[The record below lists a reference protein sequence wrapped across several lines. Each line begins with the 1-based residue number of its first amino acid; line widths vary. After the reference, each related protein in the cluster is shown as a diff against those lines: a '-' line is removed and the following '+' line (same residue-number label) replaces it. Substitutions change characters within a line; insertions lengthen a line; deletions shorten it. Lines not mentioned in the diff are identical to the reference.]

1 MCLILCILFRVAE
14 LQGLMSSRSFL
25 GELQE
30 FWGAL
35 YGFAEQ
41 GCKWFSCVG
50 FKDKQLLSVDWDAK
64 PVSKFASAKGKE
76 KEMNKPT
83 IHTSFSPTFYR
94 ISFLNS
100 KCMKKWQQ
108 STGYCPQ
115 CWHRGQKPFQL
126 LLFPTLHQPLFDHRV
141 SFLVVSHLGPNSP
154 ERAASAEAQ
163 TWLSIPSF

>member
-1 MCLILCILFRVAE
+1 
-14 LQGLMSSRSFL
+14 MSSRSFL

-64 PVSKFASAKGKE
+64 PVSKFASAKRKE

-115 CWHRGQKPFQL
+115 CWHGSKALPII
-126 LLFPTLHQPLFDHRV
+126 
-141 SFLVVSHLGPNSP
+141 VVSHPPPTLIWPQGFFSCGFSLRPK
-154 ERAASAEAQ
+154 
-163 TWLSIPSF
+163 LSWKSSLSWSTNVTKHSQFLSNITRPDLLHKGGAG